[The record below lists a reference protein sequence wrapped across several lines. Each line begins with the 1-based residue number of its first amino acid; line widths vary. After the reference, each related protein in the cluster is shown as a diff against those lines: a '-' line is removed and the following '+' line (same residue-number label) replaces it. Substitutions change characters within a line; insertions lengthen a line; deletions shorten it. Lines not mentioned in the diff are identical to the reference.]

1 MGYGKVFV
9 LALIIGAVIFLPF
22 LILDQG
28 YFIYY
33 GDFNVQQVPFY
44 RLCHEAVRN
53 GEWGLNWYT
62 DLGVNFIGSYSVYG
76 LGNPFFYLT
85 LLFPLK
91 AVPYLMAPLLI
102 LKLATAAVT
111 SFGYFKR
118 FTKDDRY
125 ALLGALLYAFSGY
138 SIYNIFFNHFLEVV
152 AFFPLLLIG
161 MEEFMVNGRRGLF
174 ALTVAL
180 NAVVNYYF
188 FFGEV
193 LFVVLYFI
201 IRCVRGKEFR
211 FTFSRFFLLGFEA
224 VIGFALGAVILT
236 PSILYIL
243 GNPRTSQFLLGWSGI
258 FYGNVQRYGLIL
270 SSLFFPPDVPAYPNL
285 FPDSNAK
292 WSSVSLFLPMVS
304 LSGVLAFFRR
314 EKKHWAKTILRLCL
328 LLALVPIFNSAFSAF
343 NSAYYARW
351 FYMPI
356 LIMALATAKALEE
369 GSERDFHFGMTFTLI
384 PVALFGLIGIF
395 PSYEDGEV
403 VFGQLIEYPIR
414 LLSYLFV
421 VVAGLTLL
429 AMVLKLRKKKALF
442 FRVTT
447 VALSFMIA
455 FTSILMMS
463 FGKGGSLSHTR
474 VVDMGIDGADQ
485 FTFLEAD
492 SENFYRIDMF
502 NDGEEWCMDNFPM
515 FWFLPTIQTFHS
527 VVSGSIFTFYDSIG
541 YDRNVASR
549 PSLQYEGLRVLTSV
563 KYLLSYE
570 GDEDAAK
577 QIPSYY
583 QYVASENG
591 FDIYENQAFVP
602 MGFAYD
608 YYCTEEDFED
618 FYEKSRDLLMV
629 KAVMLTDEQI
639 EKYGDL
645 LTKLPLDEYP
655 QKTDEKM
662 LSLAEE
668 KNALSCDSFTYGSD
682 GFTATC
688 HFEKDTLVFFSV
700 PYESGFTA
708 TVNGEPV
715 TVENVNN
722 GFMAV
727 EVPAGEAVIVF
738 QYETPGLMLGLWITL
753 GALLVLVLYLV
764 AVKLILKEKAVIF
777 RPNPIH
783 RNTES
788 QIQTL
793 SAEESYIRTISDWA
807 ESLSE
812 NPSLEPAFAREETLK
827 PEEAQSADPSVTLSK
842 EDVER
847 VMTQSSD
854 TQVVVIEEESKAL
867 EEETAADAPEQP
879 VSEEDHNE
887 KE

>member
-1 MGYGKVFV
+1 MELRFGYGKVFLIA
-9 LALIIGAVIFLPF
+9 LAIGAVIFLPF
-22 LILDQG
+22 LILDKG

-33 GDFNVQQVPFY
+33 GDFNVQQIPFY
-44 RLCHEAVRN
+44 RLCHEAIRN

-62 DLGVNFIGSYSVYG
+62 DLGVNFIGSYSFYV

-111 SFGYFKR
+111 SFGYIKR

-193 LFVVLYFI
+193 IFVVIYFI

-211 FTFSRFFLLGFEA
+211 FTFPRFFLLGFEA
-224 VIGFALGAVILT
+224 VIGFALGAVLLT

-356 LIMALATAKALEE
+356 LIMAFATAKALEE
-369 GSERDFHFGMTFTLI
+369 ASERDFRFGMTFTLI
-384 PVALFGLIGIF
+384 PVILFGLIGIF

-429 AMVLKLRKKKALF
+429 AMVLKLRNKKVLF
-442 FRVTT
+442 FRATT
-447 VALSFMIA
+447 LALSFMIA

-474 VVDMGIDGADQ
+474 VVDMGIDGLEK
-485 FTFLEAD
+485 FSFLEAD
-492 SENFYRIDMF
+492 SDNFYRIDMF

-515 FWFLPTIQTFHS
+515 FWLLPTIHKQ
-527 VVSGSIFTFYDSIG
+527 
-541 YDRNVASR
+541 NPA
-549 PSLQYEGLRVLTSV
+549 L
-563 KYLLSYE
+563 
-570 GDEDAAK
+570 AA
-577 QIPSYY
+577 
-583 QYVASENG
+583 
-591 FDIYENQAFVP
+591 
-602 MGFAYD
+602 
-608 YYCTEEDFED
+608 
-618 FYEKSRDLLMV
+618 
-629 KAVMLTDEQI
+629 
-639 EKYGDL
+639 
-645 LTKLPLDEYP
+645 
-655 QKTDEKM
+655 
-662 LSLAEE
+662 
-668 KNALSCDSFTYGSD
+668 D
-682 GFTATC
+682 GFIF
-688 HFEKDTLVFFSV
+688 H
-700 PYESGFTA
+700 
-708 TVNGEPV
+708 
-715 TVENVNN
+715 
-722 GFMAV
+722 
-727 EVPAGEAVIVF
+727 
-738 QYETPGLMLGLWITL
+738 
-753 GALLVLVLYLV
+753 
-764 AVKLILKEKAVIF
+764 KE
-777 RPNPIH
+777 
-783 RNTES
+783 
-788 QIQTL
+788 
-793 SAEESYIRTISDWA
+793 
-807 ESLSE
+807 
-812 NPSLEPAFAREETLK
+812 RELF
-827 PEEAQSADPSVTLSK
+827 
-842 EDVER
+842 
-847 VMTQSSD
+847 
-854 TQVVVIEEESKAL
+854 
-867 EEETAADAPEQP
+867 
-879 VSEEDHNE
+879 
-887 KE
+887 